1 MLRCDC
7 ESHTAARDSPSLYPK
22 SWLIFLF
29 TQLFLPLPWESYLKR
44 NPYLVPLS
52 KSHLVFLLPS
62 PPLFCCLHKEK
73 KFLDTRPTHGIYT
86 FGVNPASGSTQS
98 WQVDRFIETRIVMI
112 FISAVKNSILKKIYT
127 FSIAFLELTISK
139 KKLLFFF

>member
-1 MLRCDC
+1 MTVNLILRQETLLPYILKVGWFFCLHNC
-7 ESHTAARDSPSLYPK
+7 SFHFFEKAISKET
-22 SWLIFLF
+22 LF
-29 TQLFLPLPWESYLKR
+29 GSSFQESYC
-44 NPYLVPLS
+44 
-52 KSHLVFLLPS
+52 FS
-62 PPLFCCLHKEK
+62 PPIPVFCLHKEK
-73 KFLDTRPTHGIYT
+73 KFLDTRPTHSIYT